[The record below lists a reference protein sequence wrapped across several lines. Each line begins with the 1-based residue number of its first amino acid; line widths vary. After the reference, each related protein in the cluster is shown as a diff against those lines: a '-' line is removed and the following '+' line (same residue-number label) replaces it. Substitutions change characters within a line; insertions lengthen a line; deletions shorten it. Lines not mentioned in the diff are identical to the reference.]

1 VQTLGKSRMESVQTL
16 GKSDSL
22 EDWGSTNA
30 ELAAAPA
37 VQPPASPVR
46 KQSTV
51 LADKQ
56 RKLSSAMQVKATA
69 AKARLAEK
77 KSRMSTWSAGVKD
90 KVAKETGKVSHG
102 MVAFLFAEGEGDDD
116 DAPELARK
124 NQALLARISQ
134 LENDLS
140 CAEGLNVRATDA
152 LVVAHDVVVAL
163 QVLVQPP
170 ACLHTLTRPLP
181 TPAHSRRLK
190 WRRWETMPRASCPKA
205 CRAWRWRSSTRA
217 GRCTRPRRSCRRRRS
232 RRPGPRRTPPPA
244 RAWAW
249 STWCSGR
256 WRGGAAGGGPAEA
269 PGRCRLDRVQRGWD
283 GTAEGRDNRRSQAHS
298 AVLSR
303 GTRRH
308 RQPGTGQ
315 AHPAC

>member
-1 VQTLGKSRMESVQTL
+1 MEAVQTL

-181 TPAHSRRLK
+181 QTEMEAMGDDAEGELSESMQSLEVEIEYARRK
-190 WRRWETMPRASCPKA
+190 VHAAKA
-205 CRAWRWRSSTRA
+205 ELQEAQV
-217 GRCTRPRRSCRRRRS
+217 
-232 RRPGPRRTPPPA
+232 TPPRP
-244 RAWAW
+244 
-249 STWCSGR
+249 SQD
-256 WRGGAAGGGPAEA
+256 AAAS
-269 PGRCRLDRVQRGWD
+269 
-283 GTAEGRDNRRSQAHS
+283 EGLGLEH
-298 AVLSR
+298 VV
-303 GTRRH
+303 
-308 RQPGTGQ
+308 
-315 AHPAC
+315 